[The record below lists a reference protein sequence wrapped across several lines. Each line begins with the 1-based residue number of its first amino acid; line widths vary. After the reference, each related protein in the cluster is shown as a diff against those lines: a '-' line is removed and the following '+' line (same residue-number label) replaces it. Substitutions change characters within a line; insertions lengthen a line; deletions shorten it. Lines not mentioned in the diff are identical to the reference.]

1 MDWGMVML
9 LGAAVGVYALIM
21 LRRVEFRR
29 GRIGLR
35 AIAIVAVAPLTL
47 FTGLLLFWWLTG
59 ASRD

>member
-35 AIAIVAVAPLTL
+35 VVAIIAVAPLAL
-47 FTGLLLFWWLTG
+47 FVSLLLFWWLTG
-59 ASRD
+59 ASPD